1 MNNENKNES
10 KINQFFVNVFMW
22 VAVLVGAAIMIG
34 SLFLF
39 FIFFICL
46 FQGEFLYALY
56 SLGGLAVG
64 VGIIVTTVLMI
75 RRSGKKRK
83 AAERAANITEHTV
96 DCGRFGQLVF
106 EYDKRYKSDVL
117 QGGLFPIFSG
127 NEHAKLVFC
136 AMDADGRL
144 AEKVIERLEADRDII
159 LEKMIRGYERYCEKN
174 EYYVSGEETS
184 LYESLALGEVSIEEG
199 GKTVCCEFDLP
210 GELEIWIT
218 VEFSPDKSGE
228 YSVDVTD

>member
-1 MNNENKNES
+1 MQES
-10 KINQFFVNVFMW
+10 KLKKFFVDVFAW
-22 VAVLVGAAIMIG
+22 VIMLVGSAVMIG
-34 SLFLF
+34 TLFLF
-39 FIFFICL
+39 FFFFVCL
-46 FQGEFLYALY
+46 FQGRFVEALL

-106 EYDKRYKSDVL
+106 EYDKRYKSDAL
-117 QGGLFPIFSG
+117 QGGLFPIFSE
-127 NEHAKLVFC
+127 NENAKLVFC

-159 LEKMIRGYERYCEKN
+159 LEKMIRKYERYCEKN
-174 EYYVSGEETS
+174 EYCVSGEETS

-210 GELEIWIT
+210 GDLEIWIT